1 LHSLGFGNGL
11 HWQPRFVF
19 STSAQRS
26 ARLIFY
32 RSPESLVTEEK
43 IRETGRQSWPDRS
56 SRETSW
62 LLLVWVDMET
72 LFYRERSRPADA
84 AELPSSPL
92 LIDLDDGRL
101 LAQAI
106 VDTIRDPLL
115 VLDQDLRVVTAS
127 RAFYQAFRMNS
138 QDIHGRPVYGL
149 GDGQWDIP
157 ELRLLLEGVAP
168 QHAVMEAY
176 EVERDFPIIGR
187 RSMLL
192 NAREVFFQKS
202 SRKLILLAIED
213 VTDRRA
219 AEREIANLLQQKE
232 TLLQEMQHRVAN
244 SLQIIAGIL
253 SLKARTVKSEE
264 TRLHL
269 EDAHQRVMS
278 VAAVQQQLLAC
289 GHGGPIEI
297 GPYLVRLCDT
307 LAASMTDDSRPIS
320 LQVQAD
326 GGTASSAEAVSIG
339 LIVTEL
345 VINAFKHAFVG
356 ERAAGLLIVAYEA
369 ADTGWRLAV
378 SDNGIGT
385 ANVHLGSARATSG
398 LGTIIVEAL
407 AKQLGAHVDTVR
419 NPQGTTVSL
428 THGSLTQVAVTQGGI
443 TSGSLTHGWLS
454 HGAIAQG
461 PSERVS
467 PAS

>member
-1 LHSLGFGNGL
+1 
-11 HWQPRFVF
+11 
-19 STSAQRS
+19 
-26 ARLIFY
+26 
-32 RSPESLVTEEK
+32 
-43 IRETGRQSWPDRS
+43 
-56 SRETSW
+56 
-62 LLLVWVDMET
+62 MEPSY
-72 LFYRERSRPADA
+72 YRELSRPADVVA
-84 AELPSSPL
+84 LPSSSL

-106 VDTIRDPLL
+106 VDTIREPLM
-115 VLDQDLRVVTAS
+115 VLDQDLRVVTAN
-127 RAFYQAFRMNS
+127 RAFYQAFRMKR
-138 QDIHGRPVYGL
+138 QDVHGRPVYGL

-168 QHAVMEAY
+168 QHAAMEAY

-192 NAREVFFQKS
+192 NAREVLFQKS
-202 SRKLILLAIED
+202 FRKLILLAIED
-213 VTDRRA
+213 VTDRRT

-278 VAAVQQQLLAC
+278 VAAVQQQLLAS
-289 GHGGPIEI
+289 GHGGPIEV
-297 GPYLVRLCDT
+297 GPYLVRLCET
-307 LAASMTDDSRPIS
+307 LAASMTDDNRPVS
-320 LQVQAD
+320 LQVRAE
-326 GGTASSAEAVSIG
+326 GGTASSAEAVSLG

-356 ERAAGLLIVAYEA
+356 DPAAGRLVVAYEA

-385 ANVHLGSARATSG
+385 EKVHLGSTRTTSG

-407 AKQLGAHVDTVR
+407 AKQLGAHIDTAT
-419 NPQGTTVSL
+419 NPQGTTVSI
-428 THGSLTQVAVTQGGI
+428 THGSM
-443 TSGSLTHGWLS
+443 THGS
-454 HGAIAQG
+454 ITRGSMTHET
-461 PSERVS
+461 SERTFLA
-467 PAS
+467 P

>member
-1 LHSLGFGNGL
+1 
-11 HWQPRFVF
+11 
-19 STSAQRS
+19 
-26 ARLIFY
+26 
-32 RSPESLVTEEK
+32 
-43 IRETGRQSWPDRS
+43 
-56 SRETSW
+56 
-62 LLLVWVDMET
+62 MET

-84 AELPSSPL
+84 ADLPGSPL

-115 VLDQDLRVVTAS
+115 VLDQDLRVVTAN
-127 RAFYQAFRMNS
+127 RAFYQAFRMNR

-187 RSMLL
+187 RAMLL
-192 NAREVFFQKS
+192 NAREVFFQKN
-202 SRKLILLAIED
+202 SRKLILLAIEE

-297 GPYLVRLCDT
+297 GPYLVRLCET

-320 LQVQAD
+320 LQVQAA

-345 VINAFKHAFVG
+345 AINAFKHAFVG
-356 ERAAGLLIVAYEA
+356 DRASGQLIVAYEA

-385 ANVHLGSARATSG
+385 AKVHLGSARTPSG

-428 THGSLTQVAVTQGGI
+428 TQGSFAHGSFAHGAATQSGI
-443 TSGSLTHGWLS
+443 TYGSLTHGWLS
-454 HGAIAQG
+454 HGAIKQG
-461 PSERVS
+461 TSERGF